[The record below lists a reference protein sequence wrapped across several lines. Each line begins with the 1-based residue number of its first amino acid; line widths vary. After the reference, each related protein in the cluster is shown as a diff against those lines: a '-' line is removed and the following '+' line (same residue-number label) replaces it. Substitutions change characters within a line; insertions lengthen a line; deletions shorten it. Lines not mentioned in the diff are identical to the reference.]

1 MDWQAIRTDENVINL
16 YDWLYDLFTNRTD
29 D

>member
-16 YDWLYDLFTNRTD
+16 YDWLYDWFTNRTD